1 MQNKTKMKLIKNYN
15 SKSIILTINC
25 NSYKKKMKNII
36 NNYLILITK
45 LKPNKMNLIYKK
57 EKCLTYKLKKEKKL
71 LILIKK
77 LRKYKKIINMR

>member
-1 MQNKTKMKLIKNYN
+1 
-15 SKSIILTINC
+15 
-25 NSYKKKMKNII
+25 MKNII
-36 NNYLILITK
+36 NNYLILIAK

-71 LILIKK
+71 SILIKK